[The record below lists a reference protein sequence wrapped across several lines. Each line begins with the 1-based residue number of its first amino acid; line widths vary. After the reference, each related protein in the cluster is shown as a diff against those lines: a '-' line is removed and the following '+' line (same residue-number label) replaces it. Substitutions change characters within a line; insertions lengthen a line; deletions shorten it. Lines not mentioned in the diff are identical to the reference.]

1 MEQVLIESALAR
13 AEIAA
18 GSGEGLAGTGFWK
31 AVSEV
36 KTDPQLI
43 EAYADRISAIDQ
55 EAFGN
60 WALYSVSLARG
71 TWFML
76 ATTVL
81 GVAFIVWSSSL
92 SEPISVLAFFLGMG
106 ALLVSTHGLAHL
118 LAGRTVGI
126 HFTAWF
132 IGTITRP
139 QPGVKVDY
147 SSYLRTDASKRAWMH
162 ASGAIVTK
170 AVPFLLI
177 GPAIVVSL
185 PVWAIW
191 VLPIVG
197 VVTIVTDVVWSTG
210 QSDWKK
216 FSRERAFAQRS
227 RSG

>member
-1 MEQVLIESALAR
+1 
-13 AEIAA
+13 
-18 GSGEGLAGTGFWK
+18 
-31 AVSEV
+31 
-36 KTDPQLI
+36 
-43 EAYADRISAIDQ
+43 
-55 EAFGN
+55 
-60 WALYSVSLARG
+60 
-71 TWFML
+71 ML
-76 ATTVL
+76 ATSVL
-81 GVAFIVWSSSL
+81 GVAFIGWSASL

-118 LAGRTVGI
+118 LVGRIAGIR
-126 HFTAWF
+126 FTGWF

-177 GPAIVVSL
+177 GPAIAVSL

-197 VVTIVTDVVWSTG
+197 LVTIVTDVVWSTG

-216 FSRERAFAQRS
+216 FSRERVFAQTS